1 MQKKLFTSVT
11 KTKALLFVA
20 VILISFSVWR
30 AYMLNQPHCQ
40 ALINTRYFDYA
51 TKAYISNKAI
61 IVKSAT
67 ISDIIDANS
76 AQQAD
81 LNCRLM
87 DLAGAYLYPGLIDS
101 HSHLL
106 AFDKQRVPDWK
117 SALELSAARPE
128 TMRLEIGA
136 RNARSMLMA
145 GFTTVRDLGNSGYYL
160 DEKLKSKINDKIPT
174 GPDIIISGPGITI
187 APSQINLKINVQE
200 YTVVDEKTDIYALL
214 QGYKSHNVAWVK
226 LYADNSD
233 QGSLITQNLLK
244 KLTDFAHGL
253 DLKVAIHAELNR
265 SIINALEA
273 NANSIEHFYEAPN
286 IQIKK
291 IKKYPFITL
300 TEYSLKT
307 CRDLSFNNSCDSK
320 IKLLKSR
327 IAWIKDN
334 GFKYIFGSD
343 SVLDFTSNFKT
354 RGEASLSSL
363 ISLGE
368 FGLSPLEVILS
379 ATVTPA
385 AMLER
390 PIGKIKKNYSANF
403 VAFASDPLINLENL
417 KTRTF
422 VMLSGVVACQSPRAC
437 RP

>member
-1 MQKKLFTSVT
+1 
-11 KTKALLFVA
+11 
-20 VILISFSVWR
+20 
-30 AYMLNQPHCQ
+30 MLNQPHCQ
-40 ALINTRYFDYA
+40 ALINSRYFDYA
-51 TKAYISNKAI
+51 TNAYISDKTI
-61 IVKSAT
+61 VVKSAT

-81 LNCRLM
+81 LNCQLM
-87 DLAGAYLYPGLIDS
+87 DLEGAYLYPGLIDS

-106 AFDKQRVPDWK
+106 ALDKQRVPNWK

-128 TMRLEIGA
+128 TMRLDIGA
-136 RNARSMLMA
+136 MNARSMLMA

-160 DEKLKSKINDKIPT
+160 DEKLKSKIDNKISI

-187 APSQINLKINVQE
+187 APSQINLKINTQE
-200 YTVVDEKTDIYALL
+200 YTVVDEKTDIHALL
-214 QGYKSHNVAWVK
+214 QGYKSHNVTWVK
-226 LYADNSD
+226 LYADNSG
-233 QGSLITQNLLK
+233 QGSLITQNLLN
-244 KLTDFAHGL
+244 KLTAFAQSL
-253 DLKVAIHAELNR
+253 DLKVAVHAELNQ
-265 SIINALEA
+265 SIINALDA
-273 NANSIEHFYEAPN
+273 NANSIEHFYEVPN
-286 IQIKK
+286 TQIKK

-307 CRDLSFNNSCDSK
+307 CLDLSFDNSCDSK
-320 IKLLKSR
+320 IKSFKSR

-334 GFKYIFGSD
+334 GFKYVFGSD

-403 VAFASDPLINLENL
+403 VAFASDPLIHLENL
-417 KTRTF
+417 KTRSF
-422 VMLSGVVACQSPRAC
+422 VMLNGVVACKSPRAC